1 MPSTIIELARAA
13 STASSGGD
21 NGLEDAI
28 SDTII
33 QAKKVLDLAKNDLVK
48 NVVIFILIA
57 MSAIIVIYIFSTIVL
72 PETNCNKIKSWFPQ
86 NTGNGLTSIPSDS
99 QFLLRDYY
107 IKASWNTCLSGTE
120 KHDFINF
127 CGLDAAIRQGCRF
140 LDFQIF
146 TLNGQPIVAFGKK
159 NSVHQKDSYNAIK
172 TNDIF
177 QRIMQNAFSSSVVQ
191 NFNDPLILHFRFYT
205 NIENTYNIIANQ
217 IKSIL
222 NDRILGRT
230 YSNAFSGKN
239 LGAVDIKNF
248 FGKIIIFVDGSRGHG
263 FEKTKLLEYINMI
276 SGSPFLSVMSS
287 EDLRTQNTSN
297 LLKQN
302 KQNMMIIYPIGPSNY
317 NIGLA
322 QHYACQISA
331 MNYYN
336 NDSYLQ
342 QANSQFKTS
351 RYAFQLK
358 PDAQRYVPV
367 TFKTPPTSDPA
378 TSFQPRKIQTDY
390 YSITI

>member
-1 MPSTIIELARAA
+1 MSTIISLDNAA
-13 STASSGGD
+13 DSASGGKI
-21 NGLEDAI
+21 NSTLKDAV
-28 SDTII
+28 DQGII
-33 QAKKVLDLAKNDLVK
+33 KAKQMLDLAKNDLVK
-48 NVVIFILIA
+48 NVVIFIIIV

-72 PETNCNKIKSWFPQ
+72 PETNCNKIKSWFP
-86 NTGNGLTSIPSDS
+86 TDRGNGLTSIPSS
-99 QFLLRDYY
+99 SEFLLRDYY
-107 IKASWNTCLSGTE
+107 IKSSWNTCLSGIE

-159 NSVHQKDSYNAIK
+159 DSVHQKDSYNALK
-172 TNDIF
+172 TNDIL

-205 NIENTYNIIANQ
+205 NIENTYNILAGQ

-230 YSNAFSGKN
+230 YSNGFSGKN
-239 LGAVDIKNF
+239 LGAVPINNF

-263 FEKTKLLEYINMI
+263 FEKTKIWEYVNMV

-297 LLKQN
+297 ILNQN
-302 KQNMMIIYPIGPSNY
+302 KQNMMIVYPDGPTNF
-317 NIGLA
+317 NIGLP
-322 QHYACQISA
+322 QHYGVQISA
-331 MNYYN
+331 MNYFN

-358 PDAQRYVPV
+358 PDSQRFVPV
-367 TFKTPPTSDPA
+367 TYKTPPTSA
-378 TSFQPRKIQTDY
+378 ERTSFQPRKIQTDY